1 MPELWDLL
9 DKDRLP
15 TGRTHPRGKKMMDG
29 DYHTVVHVC
38 IFNSQGEMLIQK
50 RQPFKEGWPGLWDL
64 SVGGSAVSG
73 DDSQKAAERETSE
86 ELGLKINL
94 DGIRPSLTINFD
106 TGFND
111 IYLLEMDLNLDDLI
125 LQYEEVEKTTWASK
139 EKILSMMEKG
149 SFIPY
154 HRSLIS
160 LLFEMLGKCGAID
173 ES

>member
-1 MPELWDLL
+1 MPELWDVL
-9 DKDRLP
+9 DKDRIP
-15 TGRTHPRGKKMMDG
+15 TGKTHIRGKEMVDG
-29 DYHTVVHVC
+29 DHHMVVHVC
-38 IFNSQGEMLIQK
+38 IFNTNGEMLIQK

-94 DGIRPSLTINFD
+94 DGIRPSLTVNFD
-106 TGFND
+106 TGFDD
-111 IYLLEMDLNLDDLI
+111 IYLIEFDLELSELN
-125 LQYEEVEKTTWASK
+125 LQYEEVEKVSWASK
-139 EKILSMMEKG
+139 EEILSMIENG

-160 LLFEMLGKCGAID
+160 LFFEMRGKCGAID